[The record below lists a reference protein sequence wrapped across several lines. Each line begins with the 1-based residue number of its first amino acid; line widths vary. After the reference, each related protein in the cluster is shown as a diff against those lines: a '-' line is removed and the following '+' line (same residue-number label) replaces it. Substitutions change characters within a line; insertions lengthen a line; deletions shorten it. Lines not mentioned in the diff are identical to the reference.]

1 MILYLTLIGL
11 SFSVIV
17 LLNSLLSDLTFWYVF
32 KISGL
37 TLILVVAIDA
47 IIAAIVH
54 AVPEKK
60 IDPFKKYYQTS
71 KKERAFYEKLGV
83 RKWKDI
89 IPESGQYLCH
99 FSKTNIEQPNNNEY
113 VLKFLRE
120 TCYAEVMH
128 IISIF
133 LGFLPLAFM
142 PLKLTVVLPVCA
154 VNAFLQILPV
164 IVQRYNRVRLISLYN
179 FNKRKQENGRD

>member
-1 MILYLTLIGL
+1 M
-11 SFSVIV
+11 
-17 LLNSLLSDLTFWYVF
+17 LSDLTFWYVL

-37 TLILVVAIDA
+37 TLLLVVVIDA

-54 AVPEKK
+54 AVPERK

-89 IPESGQYLCH
+89 IPESGKYLCH
-99 FSKTNIEQPNNNEY
+99 FSKTNVEQPNNNEY

-128 IISIF
+128 LISIF
-133 LGFLPLAFM
+133 LGCIPIAFM
-142 PLKLTVVLPVCA
+142 PLKLSVVLPIA
-154 VNAFLQILPV
+154 LVNAVLQTLPV
-164 IVQRYNRVRLISLYN
+164 IVQRYNRIRLISLYN
-179 FNKRKQENGRD
+179 FNKRKQENGSD